1 MPWYGWLGWIL
12 MLTASTGFL
21 LYFVLRKKQPANLAE
36 AKLKLREM
44 EDSLTKANEAIV
56 AGAKVRKEAER
67 KSAAME
73 LKYLEEKHKA
83 GIEALEEKERADYE
97 KAKED
102 PESGID
108 YMRDLLGIGTG
119 DSSSGPGPE

>member
-1 MPWYGWLGWIL
+1 